1 MSDDNTYSYWETGHP
16 PTEAT
21 VSTFDQIASALKQ
34 YESIEYDQLTVK
46 HWQTDTEFDAVDF
59 MEHTGLTNEYDD
71 DEEEDRSGHYR
82 LWEQGYR
89 SQYTLYSSFD
99 ELLNDLKAMAT
110 PEADDENKIYRGRF
124 VVQKWDTKETFDA
137 VDFLAAQGVTVPE
150 DYDPPST
157 VYRLY
162 HNKQEPY
169 SYMPF
174 DDLGELVD
182 EYYGQGID
190 IGIRRKQNVLNK
202 ATGEITDVVDIL
214 ATVDFTTI
222 SLPRYEVWQT
232 KYDGQ
237 REVPMEIETDTV
249 DSLFAE
255 LVDLE
260 RAQEGGTIEPG
271 VMSIFDY
278 STGKE
283 SDLAAFLKKNRKLIK
298 AARDSKP
305 T

>member
-1 MSDDNTYSYWETGHP
+1 MSDDNTYSYWPAGNP
-16 PTEAT
+16 PADAT
-21 VSTFDQIASALKQ
+21 VLTFDQLASELTQ
-34 YESIEYDQLTVK
+34 QSIEYGQCTVK
-46 HWQTDTEFDAVDF
+46 HWQTSEEFEALDF
-59 MEHTGLTNEYDD
+59 MYQTGLIEDDD
-71 DEEEDRSGHYR
+71 DEGEDRSDEYR
-82 LWEQGYR
+82 FWEQGYR
-89 SQYTLYSSFD
+89 GDSTIYSSLG
-99 ELLNDLKAMAT
+99 ELLTDLKAMAT

-124 VVQKWDTKETFDA
+124 VVQKWATKETWDA
-137 VDFLAAQGVTVPE
+137 VDFLAAYGFTVPE

-162 HNKQEPY
+162 YDKKEPY
-169 SYMPF
+169 SYMAF

-182 EYYGQGID
+182 EYYGQGCD
-190 IGIRRKQNVLNK
+190 IGVRRKQSVLNK
-202 ATGEITDVVDIL
+202 ETGEVTDVVDIL

-232 KYDGQ
+232 RYNGQ
-237 REVPMEIETDTV
+237 REIPMEIETDTV
-249 DSLFAE
+249 DSLFHE

-260 RAQEGGTIEPG
+260 RKQEGGAIEPG

-283 SDLAAFLKKNRKLIK
+283 SDLAAFVKKNRKLIK

-305 T
+305 A